1 MKIPKLYRIKYNILA
16 VIIALFVI
24 IGCQHEYPPMSEYQ
38 VVGYI
43 PIDSVKYGKLFISG
57 NSLFALYD
65 TTYNNY
71 WTKMREYDLSDSL
84 EPTLINTDDLEPI
97 NPHYYITHQDSFV
110 FFNYNYNNL
119 QILNLHTLQSV
130 VISIDYNI
138 KALAY
143 QNNFLFISTNYGL
156 IIWDI
161 TDLENYIEI
170 YNENDSLYRWR
181 ECMVLR
187 DTILFE
193 LYNGSENKFK
203 FWNIEDPHQP
213 QIITQGDF
221 PYEFSGVGITAQF
234 IIGFDYTSI
243 YRFKYD
249 FSDSLIFE
257 ESCSF
262 DYYQNEHKVSD
273 SLIYL
278 LFHDCLKIIKIND
291 FDEQWIISLRCEN
304 YYYYYYYSPLSQEI
318 YNNKIYLFSKR
329 GIHIFE
335 RRES

>member
-1 MKIPKLYRIKYNILA
+1 
-16 VIIALFVI
+16 
-24 IGCQHEYPPMSEYQ
+24 
-38 VVGYI
+38 
-43 PIDSVKYGKLFISG
+43 
-57 NSLFALYD
+57 
-65 TTYNNY
+65 
-71 WTKMREYDLSDSL
+71 MREYDLSNPL

-97 NPHYYITHQDSFV
+97 NPHYYITYQDSFI
-110 FFNYNYNNL
+110 FFHDSYDYL
-119 QILNLHTLQSV
+119 QIFNLHTLQSV
-130 VISIDYNI
+130 NIDIDYYINSLVY
-138 KALAY
+138 K
-143 QNNFLFISTNYGL
+143 NNHVFISSYSGL
-156 IIWDI
+156 RIWDI
-161 TDLENYIEI
+161 TNLPNYTEVF
-170 YNENDSLYRWR
+170 NDSIHRWNG
-181 ECMVLR
+181 CISYI

-193 LYNGSENKFK
+193 TYDHYGENEFK
-203 FWNIEDPHQP
+203 FWNIKNPDQP
-213 QIITQGDF
+213 QMITQGDF
-221 PYEFSGVGITAQF
+221 SYDFFRTDITDQF
-234 IIGFDYTSI
+234 IIGFSYELI